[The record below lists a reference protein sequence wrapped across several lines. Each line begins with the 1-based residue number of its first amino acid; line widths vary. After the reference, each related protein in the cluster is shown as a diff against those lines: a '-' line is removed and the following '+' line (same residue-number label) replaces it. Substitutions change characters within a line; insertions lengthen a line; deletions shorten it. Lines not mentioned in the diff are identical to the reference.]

1 MLNDSRHITMLASN
15 PESPARPWDV
25 SGHAPNR
32 VMFVDAF
39 SVLCHAL
46 DQATENVDR
55 ILIDGTVS
63 STEYLQ
69 VLAALPQSFTGDV
82 LYMRAGGNSFLS
94 ATGRGGDRLLYA
106 LMPSDLEFYLQT
118 NRLVA

>member
-1 MLNDSRHITMLASN
+1 MLNDPRRITMLARS
-15 PESPARPWDV
+15 PESPVRTWDV
-25 SGHAPNR
+25 SGKAPNR

-55 ILIDGTVS
+55 ILIDGTAS
-63 STEYLQ
+63 ATEYLE
-69 VLAALPQSFTGDV
+69 VLAALPPAFVGDV

-106 LMPSDLEFYLQT
+106 LMPSDLEFYLET